1 MIRKRYRFFSWA
13 YGICCISVLWKY
25 KYFKNSTLNQKNQNN
40 WLSLGN
46 FTFGK
51 GLSFF
56 HYICQ
61 SVPWLEL
68 LLLLSTFVLN
78 ADALSANGSR
88 LFSSLFYL
96 FLELSA
102 LFAIL
107 LLDGIAP
114 NLTDLLKIFAIMIA
128 TGNVSYFLKFNYKN
142 DVGLYFLTTFWE
154 GSLYFLSFIP
164 SVVWEFPFLFPHF
177 PLPWFVFFCLYWK
190 KTAK

>member
-1 MIRKRYRFFSWA
+1 MRFAAFLFSENTN
-13 YGICCISVLWKY
+13 IKTTQPKTKILVPR
-25 KYFKNSTLNQKNQNN
+25 NQNN
-40 WLSLGN
+40 WHSLLN

-56 HYICQ
+56 LYVCQ
-61 SVPWLEL
+61 SVLWLEL
-68 LLLLSTFVLN
+68 LLFLSTFVLN
-78 ADALSANGSR
+78 ADALSANGRR

-114 NLTDLLKIFAIMIA
+114 NLTDLLKIVAITIA
-128 TGNVSYFLKFNYKN
+128 TGNVISFWKFDYKN
-142 DVGLYFLTTFWE
+142 DVVLYFLTTFWE

-164 SVVWEFPFLFPHF
+164 SVMVEISISMTSFSPTLF
-177 PLPWFVFFCLYWK
+177 
-190 KTAK
+190 